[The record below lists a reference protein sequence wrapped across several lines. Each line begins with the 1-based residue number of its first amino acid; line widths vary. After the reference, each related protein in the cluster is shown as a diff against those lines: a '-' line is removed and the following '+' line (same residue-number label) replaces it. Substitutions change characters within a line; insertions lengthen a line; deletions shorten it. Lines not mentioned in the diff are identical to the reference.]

1 MAKIIK
7 CGNCGTYNEN
17 KDYCQNCGALISFK
31 KRREEQIS
39 SEKKKRFEAVKRKPP
54 SFIEKLKAHDF
65 LAYRAL
71 GWILYSGFAVISAI
85 GAFIAWL
92 VFAIAAG

>member
-7 CGNCGTYNEN
+7 CSKCGTYNKN
-17 KDYCQNCGALISFK
+17 KDYCDNCGALISY
-31 KRREEQIS
+31 
-39 SEKKKRFEAVKRKPP
+39 KKKREQRIEEEKTIRFEKAKKKPP
-54 SFIEKLKAHDF
+54 NFIEKLRAHQN
-65 LAYRAL
+65 LAYRIL
-71 GWILYSGFAVISAI
+71 GWILYSGFAVVSAI